1 MADKINKNKHR
12 LSRVFKRALALFI
25 IVIINFNSFS
35 AVVSSN
41 DGSAFITK
49 AEFDAL
55 VNDFNSRI
63 EDYEKSIDAKIDG
76 AIAEYLAGLATASSY
91 IMEDLIHVAK
101 VNNNNNLKFIQW
113 KIPQA
118 SKDVDDVSAG
128 FHLMWSWGSGT
139 NNNETLGRTYGYIT
153 VSNQEAWAGSMALR
167 RYTDYTDIEANYTNS
182 YYYAYFPFASSNEVE
197 YISEGNTT
205 DFVLKDLHRF
215 RCHFDIMASKFV
227 VTAAQNSVALA
238 DLDYAPT
245 TITCDFTGGL
255 TKNGPGT
262 INGPNVSVGSISARP
277 QMTITHSYSL
287 TSSSDSTNNDFLNY
301 NIARTISGNAHF
313 IDYSFRNNYNNH
325 GQVDLEIQATRPIS
339 NIADYKGQNSGTAVQ
354 ALREGTTWSSL
365 TGKKGYGNNT
375 SFRFKYNHQ
384 QIYNLNWPNLVN
396 DFYSTYFNT
405 PYYKY
410 YGIPICKPNKMTGDI
425 TFKLKFTNTKVG
437 DIYPA
442 FTYQIN
448 DVKFSNGDLPS
459 ASNVLYNET
468 VPQGN
473 SSYTKEIT
481 ITKDTVK
488 DTTNGDYLYIKIQ
501 PSVEN
506 QIVSVDTEG
515 DILITIEA

>member
-1 MADKINKNKHR
+1 MADKINKNRYR
-12 LSRVFKRALALFI
+12 LSKIFKRALALFI

-101 VNNNNNLKFIQW
+101 ANSNNNLKFIRW
-113 KIPQA
+113 KDPATAIHTN
-118 SKDVDDVSAG
+118 DVAAG
-128 FHLMWSWGSGT
+128 LFLNKVACAANLVEEGT
-139 NNNETLGRTYGYIT
+139 KGYAQI
-153 VSNQEAWAGSMALR
+153 
-167 RYTDYTDIEANYTNS
+167 TNS
-182 YYYAYFPFASSNEVE
+182 PINIGGIQQVTYTENDSSKGNIAYYYYAGFPFGTYDESDFRVTGN
-197 YISEGNTT
+197 ISTWYLS
-205 DFVLKDLHRF
+205 DVSRYRLHY
-215 RCHFDIMASKFV
+215 
-227 VTAAQNSVALA
+227 NLVALSVVCA
-238 DLDYAPT
+238 DKATRFFTESGLDVTPPSE
-245 TITCDFTGGL
+245 I
-255 TKNGPGT
+255 T
-262 INGPNVSVGSISARP
+262 INYSTGATGYMPGQKGQTIISSYMNQSWGATN
-277 QMTITHSYSL
+277 TISHTWTKQADETVNS
-287 TSSSDSTNNDFLNY
+287 FLNY
-301 NIARTISGNAHF
+301 NLSSSISGTTHVIASSYKDN
-313 IDYSFRNNYNNH
+313 YSSTEYRKLN
-325 GQVDLEIQATRPIS
+325 IQNTS
-339 NIADYKGQNSGTAVQ
+339 SSGIN
-354 ALREGTTWSSL
+354 LRIFNL
-365 TGKKGYGNNT
+365 TGNT
-375 SFRFKYNHQ
+375 STGFKTSNKYVRSINTPKFYFEYNGVKV
-384 QIYNLNWPNLVN
+384 YNVYWANLVN
-396 DFYSTYFNT
+396 SFYTTYFNI

-410 YGIPICKPNKMTGDI
+410 YGIPICKPNKMTGDV
-425 TFKLKFTNTKVG
+425 TVKLKFSNTQVSSV
-437 DIYPA
+437 YPA

-448 DVKFSNGDLPS
+448 DEKFSNGDLPS

-501 PSVEN
+501 PSVAN

>member
-1 MADKINKNKHR
+1 MADKLRKKYRFGKI
-12 LSRVFKRALALFI
+12 FKRAMALFI
-25 IVIINFNSFS
+25 IVIINFNSYA

-91 IMEDLIHVAK
+91 IVEDLIHVAK
-101 VNNNNNLKFIQW
+101 ANSNNNLKFIRW
-113 KIPQA
+113 KPPQA
-118 SKDVDDVSAG
+118 TKDVDDVSAG
-128 FHLMWSWGSGT
+128 FHCMWAWGCGDPSNATSGD
-139 NNNETLGRTYGYIT
+139 TYGYIT
-153 VSNQEAWAGSMALR
+153 VSNHQSWAGSMTMR
-167 RYTDYTDIEANYTNS
+167 RYTNYTDVNADYTNS
-182 YYYAYFPFASSNEVE
+182 YYYANFPFSNADEVN
-197 YISEGNTT
+197 YISTGNTT
-205 DFVLKDLHRF
+205 DFELSSLYRW
-215 RCHFDIMASKFV
+215 RCHFDIVASRFN
-227 VTAAQNSVALA
+227 VTSAQNSVALA

-245 TITCDFTGGL
+245 SITCDFTGEL

-262 INGPNVSVGSISARP
+262 INGPRVSVGSVVNTTP
-277 QMTITHSYSL
+277 QMTITHLYSL

-301 NIARTISGNAHF
+301 NIVGTISGNAHF
-313 IDYSFRNNYNNH
+313 IDYTFRNNYNDQS
-325 GQVDLEIQATRPIS
+325 QVNLEIQRTPPIS
-339 NIADYKGQNSGTAVQ
+339 DTTAYRGDNSGTAMQ
-354 ALREGTTWSSL
+354 ARNGSLTWAVA

-375 SFRFKYNHQ
+375 SFKFKYNHQ
-384 QIYNLNWPNLVN
+384 KIYNLNWANLVN
-396 DFYSTYFNT
+396 GFYSIYFNES
-405 PYYKY
+405 YYKY

-425 TFKLKFTNTKVG
+425 TFKLKFTNTKIG
-437 DIYPA
+437 DVYPA

-459 ASNVLYNET
+459 SGALYSET

-473 SSYTKEIT
+473 STYTKDIK

-501 PSVEN
+501 PSVAN